1 MAQLSTHTIT
11 LATTGFPSSAYLGY
25 AEANSTFNSGSSNI
39 GSISSDSI
47 SWQHANSKI
56 EACMFIE
63 YNTDYILIYVQ
74 IDNSTNNGST
84 SPSFTTM
91 NIGNYKFAVE
101 ASYYNGN
108 NIGNGA
114 YQFSFLTKK
123 AGFWESYLSDPGAG
137 DTVTI
142 SFHND
147 PVTFFDRTTL
157 TTTYDSANTLQPAAI
172 DEILPPNAYFKLKPQ
187 LGISASS
194 EDGATVSGSNV
205 LAQWRGVTNTP
216 GVGNNGPVNSQY
228 HNLAVGGLNQIFQ
241 GHEASIGGDPR
252 KVFFNHIVAYSAVR
266 GQTKLEIETRYKPA
280 GFGSPLTDYTYEIFN
295 WAPTTF
301 GPSKEV
307 ETLNSSCQFDD
318 FTLLYT
324 SSGSETLTIDTN
336 GSLGTKAGQIEYS
349 INGGSYSASASA
361 TVNDGDVI
369 SLRCGTPSQAGQEV
383 YVSITIGYSTWVG
396 YVRTPPN
403 IKLDQFSITTE
414 YSAYNQI
421 VGASVSGSNFES
433 TYYSGKGTIFNNT
446 LSDVFPTAS
455 DGTTTAIVEHIGYRH
470 TNDSLELT
478 VNKHRANNT
487 WECLNVNNKFN
498 FIREDATYSTHGS
511 GSTAYTKWKW
521 TNVENPFI
529 GEVSTATDGGNYVL
543 AFLRTKPDN
552 IIRDIFSTP
561 NPYVNSASVAEA
573 VLTEPEVEDALLRG
587 GQFHAPDL
595 RVPNSYN
602 MYGGGNVYVGKRS
615 GCEVYTYLGD
625 SVEDAT
631 TGARYSGRTLVL
643 QETSQNFDNLY
654 VGQKLY
660 SEDHFSWA
668 LTVDSFYKYNSEI
681 VVSYTLDS
689 INSVNNIR
697 KGDKVFGLINSNDT
711 RVGNESNDKTNP
723 GDGSI
728 SYADLIQI
736 HPTSHTGRYFTDF
749 YSIYFNGTGVPS
761 IRAEWFF
768 EGYTGPRITKTM
780 QNSIQDTTT
789 TEYIEEVVNL
799 LPLGDA
805 VLWNLTLNVP
815 ANANYSYAVLGKAN
829 CRITGDSFA
838 SGLGGAQFL
847 VEPIAQGES
856 YQARIRYFFPN
867 GINKTFVLRGE
878 VYDGRSRQHLYQ
890 ASQQY
895 PTTTAHI
902 QNIEIE
908 TTDAVQLLTSTTPV
922 NTGVL
927 TEPDRKDTAFTF
939 TPSEL
944 TGGTVHHNVVKFSRE
959 PNGALVHHSPIYFI
973 PDPTATTWSVKLSYT
988 IASQTQNIKWS
999 GTIKQPYG
1007 VRAYDSN
1014 GGTRLNKT
1022 TRQFQHVLSSNGSFA
1037 PTTTQSAELHD
1048 SDHSWEVFTS
1058 SQPQYF
1064 RNVFTWDGV
1073 ATEIYQTN
1081 AHTITEQ
1088 AVDPFPGTPLAG
1100 KWIRGDEVS
1109 SSTHYVKYK
1118 IKGEFKSA
1126 PTDIAF
1132 LNSGEYN
1139 NSNYTQFLGFEKNQ
1153 FSKGEFSFSSNSNY
1167 MLMRTKG
1174 FTDWDRYDVI
1184 GLDTVYNVVFL
1195 KS

>member
-11 LATTGFPSSAYLGY
+11 LGTTGFPSSAYRGY
-25 AEANSTFNSGSSNI
+25 AESISIFNSNQSTAI
-39 GSISSDSI
+39 GSISSDSV

-56 EACMFIE
+56 ESCIFIE

-74 IDNSTNNGST
+74 IRNTTTTGAS

-101 ASYYNGN
+101 AAYYNGN
-108 NIGNGA
+108 NISNGA
-114 YQFSFLTKK
+114 YQFSFLVKK
-123 AGFWESYLSDPGAG
+123 AGFWESYLNDPDVG

-147 PVTFFDRTTL
+147 PVTFFERTTL

-172 DEILPPNAYFKLKPQ
+172 DEILPPNAYFKLKPE
-187 LGISASS
+187 LPITASS
-194 EDGATVSGSNV
+194 EDGATVSGSSI

-216 GVGNNGPVNSQY
+216 GYGNEGPVNSQY
-228 HNLAVGGLNQIFQ
+228 HYNGVSGLHQIFQ

-252 KVFFNHIVAYSAVR
+252 KVFFNHIVTYNAVR
-266 GQTKLEIETRYKPA
+266 GQTKLQIETRYKPG
-280 GFGSPLTDYTYEIFN
+280 GFSNPLTDYTYEIYN

-301 GPSKEV
+301 GPSKEI
-307 ETLNSSCQFDD
+307 EALGATCQFDD

-336 GSLGTKAGQIEYS
+336 GSLGTRAGQIEYS
-349 INGGSYSASASA
+349 INGGSYSAASSA

-369 SLRCGTPSQAGQEV
+369 SLRCGSPQQAGQQH

-396 YVRTPPN
+396 YVRTPPA

-414 YSAYNQI
+414 YAAYNQI
-421 VGASVSGSNFES
+421 VGASVVGNNFEQ
-433 TYYSGKGTIFNNT
+433 TYYSGKGTIFDNT
-446 LSDVFPTAS
+446 LTDVFPTAS
-455 DGTTTAIVEHIGYRH
+455 DGTTTALVEHIGYRH
-470 TNDSLELT
+470 TSDSLELT

-511 GSTAYTKWKW
+511 GSNAYTKWKW
-521 TNVENPFI
+521 ANVENPFP
-529 GEVSTATDGGNYVL
+529 GEASTATDGGTYIL

-561 NPYVNSASVAEA
+561 NPYVNSASIAEA

-595 RVPNSYN
+595 RAPDSYS
-602 MYGGGNVYVGKRS
+602 MFGGGNIYVGKRT
-615 GCEVYTYLGD
+615 GCEVYIYLGD
-625 SVEDAT
+625 SVQDAT
-631 TGARYSGRTLVL
+631 SGARYSGRTLIL
-643 QETSQNFDNLY
+643 NKNHQNADNLY

-668 LTVDSFYKYNSEI
+668 LEIDSFYVYNEEI
-681 VVSYTLDS
+681 IISYTLDS

-697 KGDKVFGLINSNDT
+697 KGDKVYGLVNSNDT
-711 RVGNESNDKTNP
+711 RVGNEANTKTDP

-749 YSIYFNGTGVPS
+749 YSIYYNGNTVPA

-780 QNSIQDTTT
+780 QNSISDTTT

-815 ANANYSYAVLGKAN
+815 ATANYSYAVLGKAN

-838 SGLGGAQFL
+838 SALGGAQFL

-878 VYDGRSRQHLYQ
+878 VYDGRSREHKYS

-895 PTTTAHI
+895 PTTTAHL

-908 TTDAVQLLTSTTPV
+908 TTDAVQMLTSTTPV

-927 TEPDRKDTAFTF
+927 TEADRKDTAFTF
-939 TPSEL
+939 TPSEV
-944 TGGTVHHNVVKFSRE
+944 TGGTVHHNVVKFTRVD
-959 PNGALVHHSPIYFI
+959 GHLVYHSPIYFI
-973 PDPTATTWSVKLSYT
+973 PDPTATTWSAKLSYT
-988 IASQTQNIKWS
+988 IDNKTQNIKWS
-999 GTIKQPYG
+999 GTVKQPYG

-1037 PTTTQSAELHD
+1037 PSTLQTGQIID
-1048 SDHSWEVFTS
+1048 SNNSWEVFTS
-1058 SQPQYF
+1058 SSSQYF
-1064 RNVFTWDGV
+1064 RNVFTWNGV
-1073 ATEIYQTN
+1073 STEIYQTN

-1088 AVDPFPGTPLAG
+1088 AIDPFPGTPLAG

-1109 SSTHYVKYK
+1109 SSMHYKKYK
-1118 IKGEFKSA
+1118 I
-1126 PTDIAF
+1126 I
-1132 LNSGEYN
+1132 GEYKSPAN
-1139 NSNYTQFLGFEKNQ
+1139 DISFLSSAGYSGTNYTQFLGFEKNQ
-1153 FSKGEFSFSSNSNY
+1153 FSKGSFNFLSNNNY
-1167 MLMRTKG
+1167 MLMRTHG
-1174 FTDWDRYDVI
+1174 FTDWDKYDVI